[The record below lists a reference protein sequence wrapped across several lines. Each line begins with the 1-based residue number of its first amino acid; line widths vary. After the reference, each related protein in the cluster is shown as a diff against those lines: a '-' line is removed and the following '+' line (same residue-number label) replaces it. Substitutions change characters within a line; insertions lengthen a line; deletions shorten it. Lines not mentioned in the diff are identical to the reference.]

1 MVRWIAAWTAVVLC
15 IAAISAA
22 RADTADDWLQR
33 LAVAGW
39 HERQKAVDDLVR
51 LGPDAEPLLQDLLRR
66 DPAAEARKNVERAI
80 GQIQYNRLLGPSRIT
95 LHLKDAAPREAF
107 AELSRQ
113 CFAPLP
119 TSPEGL
125 WDEGQ
130 WPKVTLDVDGRPF
143 WQAIREL
150 SE

>member
-1 MVRWIAAWTAVVLC
+1 MVRWIAAWPAVVWF
-15 IAAISAA
+15 IAATAATAAA

-33 LAVAGW
+33 LTSNDW

-51 LGPDAEPLLQDLLRR
+51 LGPDAESLLQDLLRR
-66 DPAAEARKNVERAI
+66 DTAAEARKNVERAI

-95 LHLKDAAPREAF
+95 LHLKDASPREAF
-107 AELSRQ
+107 VELSRQ

-143 WQAIREL
+143 R
-150 SE
+150 